1 MKNQIYKNDTY
12 NLYTIKT
19 GKFKTGLL
27 EVVFYTPYTEVR
39 DSYISVLINM
49 LTSENKLYKT
59 PKEFNKKLKNLYNA
73 IIYGEK
79 NRVGKTIITSIGIEF
94 IDMKYTDIKIED
106 IIKFLMDCIF
116 KPNIKNDEFNE
127 ESLNNQKS
135 LIIKEINDLHESP
148 KEESI
153 YKALNILDEN
163 KPFSKIA
170 SGNIDIINSITPKR
184 LYEFYNWF
192 INNSKKDIYIIG
204 DFDMDKINTNLLK
217 YVKFNSINTTNYI
230 YYLNYIPFKRIIK
243 TDIPKENIETNL
255 VFIYSFKTL
264 TDFEERYVFPLFN
277 LIWGSGSL
285 NSRLYDN
292 LRNKNNLCYN
302 VNSIYQR
309 YDRLL
314 IVHTQ
319 VDKTNKD
326 LTIKLCKKVL
336 QDMKK
341 ITDKELEDAKN
352 MMVMSLNLTL
362 DDEYRLIDNYV
373 FKNIGLLEDI
383 EKRIDLFKSVTTKD
397 IEMLSKK
404 IKLISITS
412 LGDN

>member
-79 NRVGKTIITSIGIEF
+79 NRVGKTIITSLGIEF

-153 YKALNILDEN
+153 YKALNILDET

-217 YVKFNSINTTNYI
+217 NVKFNSINTTNYI
-230 YYLNYIPFKRIIK
+230 YYLNYIPFKRLIK

-255 VFIYSFKTL
+255 VFIYSFKAL

-285 NSRLYDN
+285 NSRLYDT
-292 LRNKNNLCYN
+292 LRNNNNLCYN

-341 ITDKELEDAKN
+341 ITDKELEDAKK

>member
-243 TDIPKENIETNL
+243 TDISKENIETNL

-285 NSRLYDN
+285 NSRLYDT
-292 LRNKNNLCYN
+292 LRNNNNLCYN

-341 ITDKELEDAKN
+341 ITDKELEDAKK

>member
-39 DSYISVLINM
+39 DSYISILINM

-217 YVKFNSINTTNYI
+217 YIKFNSINTTNYI

-243 TDIPKENIETNL
+243 TDISKENIETNL

-285 NSRLYDN
+285 NSRLYDT

-341 ITDKELEDAKN
+341 ITDKELEDAKK

-362 DDEYRLIDNYV
+362 DDEHRLIDNYV

-404 IKLISITS
+404 IKLIFITS
-412 LGDN
+412 LGDK

>member
-79 NRVGKTIITSIGIEF
+79 NRVGKTIVTSIGIEF

-163 KPFSKIA
+163 KPFSNIA

-243 TDIPKENIETNL
+243 TDISKENIETNL

-285 NSRLYDN
+285 NSRLYDT

-341 ITDKELEDAKN
+341 ITDKELEDAKK

-362 DDEYRLIDNYV
+362 DDEHRLIDNYV

>member
-39 DSYISVLINM
+39 DSYISILINM

-79 NRVGKTIITSIGIEF
+79 NRVDKTIITSIGIEF

-217 YVKFNSINTTNYI
+217 YIKFNSINTTNYI

-243 TDIPKENIETNL
+243 TDISKENIETNL

-285 NSRLYDN
+285 NSRLYDT

-341 ITDKELEDAKN
+341 ITDKELEDAKK

-362 DDEYRLIDNYV
+362 DDEHRLIDNYV

-404 IKLISITS
+404 IKLIFITS
-412 LGDN
+412 LGDK